1 MNLFLFLG
9 KLPSPESLGMKLQ
22 WTDSLPLW
30 LIAVKFKKE
39 KCSTFSF
46 ILIKTDKQKIL
57 QECFQVLLHIG
68 ITKQSFKNTAAT
80 KHSYSDLFGMECK
93 PSKQNF

>member
-39 KCSTFSF
+39 KRSSFSF
-46 ILIKTDKQKIL
+46 ILIKNRQKNPTGVAPD
-57 QECFQVLLHIG
+57 F
-68 ITKQSFKNTAAT
+68 AA
-80 KHSYSDLFGMECK
+80 HWNHQAIF
-93 PSKQNF
+93 

>member
-57 QECFQVLLHIG
+57 QEWFQILLHVG
-68 ITKQSFKNTAAT
+68 ITKQSFKNTAA
-80 KHSYSDLFGMECK
+80 
-93 PSKQNF
+93 

>member
-39 KCSTFSF
+39 KRSSFSF
-46 ILIKTDKQKIL
+46 ILIKTDKKIL
-57 QECFQVLLHIG
+57 QEWLQILLHIG
-68 ITKQSFKNTAAT
+68 ITKQSFKNTAA
-80 KHSYSDLFGMECK
+80 
-93 PSKQNF
+93 